1 MNNLEFA
8 NRLTEAVKAA
18 MDEESDIFMDDELK
32 ESIWKAIYAELNKE
46 IH

>member
-8 NRLTEAVKAA
+8 NRLTEAVKDV

-32 ESIWKAIYAELNKE
+32 ESIWEAIYEQVNKE

>member
-8 NRLTEAVKAA
+8 NVLTEAVKEV

-32 ESIWKAIYAELNKE
+32 ESIWKVIYTELNKE
-46 IH
+46 IY